1 LARPH
6 LEQIAG
12 LARPRFEQIAEQI
25 AGLARWPA
33 AALER
38 SSGPAKRGREVLQ
51 ENRASQATVEQQ
63 ALSLA
68 KKLSALPEPAMRQAA
83 VVSYLRA
90 IEVEQA
96 VAVLDVLQ
104 ERGSAGGPP
113 YTVALTALVSA
124 LSDEDLVYDELVA
137 LYGAAK
143 RQERHSL
150 AQLFF
155 SARPAETKHRKR
167 DEQRELTLGHRK
179 QLARTGDRDR
189 IARVLAS
196 PEATVVKEL
205 LRNRKVIE
213 QDVIALA
220 SRRPTEAAIQRE
232 IFASTSW
239 IARYEVKRALVLN
252 PYTPTDIAIR
262 LLVFL
267 RRKDLKLITQTST
280 LDTVLQQAA
289 RQRLE
294 RGASS

>member
-1 LARPH
+1 
-6 LEQIAG
+6 
-12 LARPRFEQIAEQI
+12 
-25 AGLARWPA
+25 
-33 AALER
+33 
-38 SSGPAKRGREVLQ
+38 LQ